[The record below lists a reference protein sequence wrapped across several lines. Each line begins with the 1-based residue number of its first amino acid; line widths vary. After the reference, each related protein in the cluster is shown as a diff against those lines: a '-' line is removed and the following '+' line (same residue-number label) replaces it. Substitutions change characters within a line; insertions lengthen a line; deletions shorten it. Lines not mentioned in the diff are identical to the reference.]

1 MADGRTGKGYPKA
14 QHSNSSPLN
23 NIAGHQ
29 HGRDTGA
36 STRNWHGCGLP
47 TRVVGV
53 SARCPHRRALLT
65 PARVIS
71 PSRCQQPPHD
81 VNAPLTVP
89 TTRVH
94 TRGSTRA
101 RAERA
106 ADTADNA
113 HCPGEHPHQGQTPGG
128 LLRIAHHPLGVRTQG
143 PRFKK
148 HAPHTRAESS
158 PCVRPSVAQSPPLC
172 AAPADTDT
180 EKGRSEGAD
189 PPTGEA
195 NQQTGQPPEEGTANR
210 MGPARTTWE
219 VAPAPPGEPRRLC
232 PGPAP
237 APLRRN
243 PLGPSSGCGR
253 CRQPL
258 LDPGEPAELGGGRGQ
273 GGLDGLARQ
282 TRQLAVGQ
290 PEGVARL
297 GVLLHQAGG
306 GWRQPGRFPVA
317 EAFYCGFGVV
327 AALTAPPSASS
338 AAPTR
343 KGAAV
348 EKRAMRNPHA
358 A

>member
-1 MADGRTGKGYPKA
+1 MD
-14 QHSNSSPLN
+14 
-23 NIAGHQ
+23 AG
-29 HGRDTGA
+29 
-36 STRNWHGCGLP
+36 
-47 TRVVGV
+47 
-53 SARCPHRRALLT
+53 ARCPHRRALLTICMGYRHRRALLT

-81 VNAPLTVP
+81 VNDPLTVP

-148 HAPHTRAESS
+148 HKPHTRAESS

-172 AAPADTDT
+172 ATPADTDT

-237 APLRRN
+237 LRRN

-253 CRQPL
+253 CRTTWGAAPAAPPYGSGFTARCRATMPPVRLRYWTSDQPL
-258 LDPGEPAELGGGRGQ
+258 RAIMAPR
-273 GGLDGLARQ
+273 ARWS
-282 TRQLAVGQ
+282 G
-290 PEGVARL
+290 
-297 GVLLHQAGG
+297 H
-306 GWRQPGRFPVA
+306 WRIDS
-317 EAFYCGFGVV
+317 
-327 AALTAPPSASS
+327 T
-338 AAPTR
+338 
-343 KGAAV
+343 K
-348 EKRAMRNPHA
+348 
-358 A
+358 